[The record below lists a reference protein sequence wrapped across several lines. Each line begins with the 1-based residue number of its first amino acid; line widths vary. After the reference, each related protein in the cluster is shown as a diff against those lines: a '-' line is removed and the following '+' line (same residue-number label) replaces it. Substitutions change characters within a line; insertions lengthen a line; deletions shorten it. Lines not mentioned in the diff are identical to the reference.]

1 MIQSIQRR
9 TLRIGIGVLLAIAAV
24 AVVLQLLGILSMFV
38 ELLTVAY
45 VSSALRL
52 TAPIAFAAL
61 GGIFAEKAGVIN
73 IGLEGL
79 MIISA
84 FASISATHTF
94 AGSGIGPATSRWL
107 GFSVAVLASVFVALI
122 FAIVCIRYRANQ
134 IIAGLAVWLLGLGLA
149 PFISR
154 VIYDTVNAPSVST
167 FTTWGIPLLQDIPV
181 LGPVLFDAGP
191 MVYLMLITVPLAW
204 YVLNRTPYGRWV
216 EAAGENPMAL
226 DTAGINVHRIR
237 YSGVIISGLL
247 SGIGGAALALS
258 SVGTFVGVGETSVG
272 GRGFI
277 GLTAYLFGNY
287 NPFGAFGASL
297 LFGSLDALEFRIQNL
312 PLDLPSYAP
321 EIVQLFPYIAII
333 VVLSLIGRTQMPAKV
348 GEHYGSGEE

>member
-1 MIQSIQRR
+1 M
-9 TLRIGIGVLLAIAAV
+9 GVLLAV
-24 AVVLQLLGILSMFV
+24 AVVATVLQLFGVLSMFRR
-38 ELLTVAY
+38 LLTTAY
-45 VSSALRL
+45 ATSALQL
-52 TAPIAFAAL
+52 TVPIAFAAL
-61 GGIFAEKAGVIN
+61 GGIYAEKTGVIN

-94 AGSGIGPATSRWL
+94 AGGGMSLFASRWL
-107 GFSVAVLASVFVALI
+107 GFGVAVLASVFVALI
-122 FAIVCIRYRANQ
+122 FAVVCIRYRANQ
-134 IIAGLAVWLLGLGLA
+134 IIAGLAVWLLGLGAA

-167 FTTWGIPLLQDIPV
+167 FSTWGIPLLQDIPV
-181 LGPVLFDAGP
+181 LGPIFFDAGP
-191 MVYLMLITVPLAW
+191 MVYLMLIAVPLAW
-204 YVLNRTPYGRWV
+204 YVLNRTPYGRWI

-226 DTAGINVHRIR
+226 DTAGIDVHRVR
-237 YSGVIISGLL
+237 YSGVLISGLL

-287 NPFGAFGASL
+287 NPFGAFAASL
-297 LFGSLDALEFRIQNL
+297 LFGSLDALQIRIQNL
-312 PLDLPSYAP
+312 PIDLPSYAP
-321 EIVQLFPYIAII
+321 ELVQLIPYVAII
-333 VVLSLIGRTQMPAKV
+333 VVLSLVGRTQMPAKV
-348 GEHYGSGEE
+348 GEHYESGEE